1 MDTKFFSNNKFAI
14 VLTILFIIL
23 LNYHDTFKFLLT
35 TLVGRIILVQSILAI
50 SAFSIMFGVISVL
63 FVIIRMN
70 QRNINLEGLKN
81 DKDEKDEKYKYENNL
96 MNSSVAATTYSL
108 EGFNFPETET
118 TILKG
123 KDSSQ
128 IPVNRSTHTNDYTD
142 PYSKMNSS
150 PATF

>member
-23 LNYHDTFKFLLT
+23 LNYHETFKFLLT

-81 DKDEKDEKYKYENNL
+81 DKDEKDKYENNL

-123 KDSSQ
+123 KDSTQ
-128 IPVNRSTHTNDYTD
+128 IPVNRSAHTNDYTD

>member
-81 DKDEKDEKYKYENNL
+81 DKDEKDKYENNL

-123 KDSSQ
+123 KDSTQ
-128 IPVNRSTHTNDYTD
+128 IPVNRSAHTNDYTD